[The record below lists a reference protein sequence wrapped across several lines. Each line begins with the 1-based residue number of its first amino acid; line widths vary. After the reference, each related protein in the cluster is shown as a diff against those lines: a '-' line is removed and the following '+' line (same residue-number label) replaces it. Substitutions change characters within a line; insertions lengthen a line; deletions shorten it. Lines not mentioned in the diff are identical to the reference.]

1 MPAQTQ
7 RVSRRSLLRGAAGV
21 SAVGLAAASGA
32 VALAGPVAHASP
44 AATARTSHEGPVMV
58 YLRDAATGEM
68 DVFAGTGQ
76 VTLRDPALAKQLL
89 RAIK

>member
-1 MPAQTQ
+1 
-7 RVSRRSLLRGAAGV
+7 V
-21 SAVGLAAASGA
+21 AS
-32 VALAGPVAHASP
+32 ASP
-44 AATARTSHEGPVMV
+44 AATAEPDHQGPVMV

-89 RAIK
+89 RVIK